1 MTPGLGTIRTWTSSP
16 SSFWLVSPLTIVSEA
31 QRAPDMMERLLRIA
45 PPLGLCMRFLR
56 GEVGTEV
63 GTARAFPALVS
74 DLPRVT
80 MRSRRNQVVRDGRY
94 WARTRSSADSLRR
107 TPGDSSGHLQ
117 EKGGS
122 GSGKPDQLGPTGSDS
137 AVGQQVDGG
146 ESNPRRRSASNE
158 SLEDPDLAPAD
169 AAESAT
175 DERHKRQAASAED
188 EPSSIHPGQLDVFD
202 LLGDG

>member
-94 WARTRSSADSLRR
+94 WARTSD
-107 TPGDSSGHLQ
+107 P
-117 EKGGS
+117 
-122 GSGKPDQLGPTGSDS
+122 QL
-137 AVGQQVDGG
+137 V
-146 ESNPRRRSASNE
+146 
-158 SLEDPDLAPAD
+158 
-169 AAESAT
+169 ESA
-175 DERHKRQAASAED
+175 QALR
-188 EPSSIHPGQLDVFD
+188 GGV
-202 LLGDG
+202 